1 MSAAANFGGFDTLLG
16 GYQDY
21 LALYAQARG
30 LFIRDRLSYKPVLGV
45 PPFAQGPGDIAVFSA
60 IYEIIRKLNHMLLV
74 GRIPHPGEVRYI
86 LHSQRFHGGRS
97 WNRTHYDRG

>member
-1 MSAAANFGGFDTLLG
+1 
-16 GYQDY
+16 
-21 LALYAQARG
+21 
-30 LFIRDRLSYKPVLGV
+30 
-45 PPFAQGPGDIAVFSA
+45 
-60 IYEIIRKLNHMLLV
+60 MLLV

>member
-1 MSAAANFGGFDTLLG
+1 MR

-21 LALYAQARG
+21 LAMADAQARTA
-30 LFIRDRLSYKPVLGV
+30 FTRERLSYRTVLGV
-45 PPFAQGPGDIAVFSA
+45 PPFVTVQGPVDIAVFAA